1 MKNAPERPW
10 CQTSRTR
17 PSSSPIV
24 RVPIG
29 GAMFLGATASAHG
42 SDRGNGAE
50 LRNGDSTS
58 NAMKNPLKKI
68 SLSLLLALLAASA
81 HAEVRLANVFGEHMV
96 LQRDRP
102 LQLWGQATPGQTLT
116 VELAGRK
123 ASTRVGADGRW
134 RVRLA
139 PLPAGGPHRLRV
151 EGDQTVELDDVL
163 IGDVW
168 LLGGQSNMEWPLA
181 QTDTGPQEVA
191 SPQNPQLRQLRVP
204 LRASV
209 TPEAEIAA
217 APWAVAE
224 PGKVGEF
231 SAVGYHFA
239 RQVQAVQGVP
249 IGLIQT
255 AWGGSMLETWVRRD
269 AALQDPDLA
278 PAVRA
283 LPADNA
289 SFGTGLR
296 QRVLGRVAAWQPG
309 LPLQGVDAVGWS
321 AAADIDRDWPTLQAL
336 HYWEGEGLANLDGV
350 VWMRKRVELTAAQA
364 AGAAQLHLAQVD
376 DCDETWVNGQRVGG
390 QCGWE
395 QPRRYALPAGLL
407 RTGANWIA
415 VRITDTGGN
424 GGIHGDAAD
433 LRLDTAAGAIPLTGA
448 WRARVEQ
455 VAAPV
460 GPVANDG
467 PALGHNGLIA
477 PLQGLAV
484 RGVLWY
490 QGEENAGRAAAYAD
504 GFKRLIQDWRQQF
517 GDPDMPF
524 LFVQLAAWFPL
535 ADNRPDGNAWAELRA
550 SQAAALALPHTGM
563 ATAIDVGDA
572 VDIHPRNKRT
582 VGQRLAAL
590 ALHELGLRAAPA
602 GGPRLIGQSAHG
614 GEFRLRFG
622 DTAGGLRTARAG
634 EPLRGFYLAGADRRW
649 EPAEARFEGDAIVLR
664 SPAVAAPV
672 AARYAWVNNPSEAN
686 IVGGDGLP
694 LPPLRT
700 DDWPLESA
708 ARRYGR

>member
-1 MKNAPERPW
+1 MKKTVLP
-10 CQTSRTR
+10 
-17 PSSSPIV
+17 
-24 RVPIG
+24 
-29 GAMFLGATASAHG
+29 
-42 SDRGNGAE
+42 
-50 LRNGDSTS
+50 
-58 NAMKNPLKKI
+58 
-68 SLSLLLALLAASA
+68 LLLALLAASA

-102 LQLWGQATPGQTLT
+102 LQLWGQATPGQTLS

-123 ASTRVGADGRW
+123 ASARVGADGRW
-134 RVRLA
+134 RVQLA
-139 PLPAGGPHRLRV
+139 QLPAGGPHRLLV
-151 EGDQTVELDDVL
+151 KGDQTVELRDVL

-209 TPEAEIAA
+209 RPEAEIAP
-217 APWAVAE
+217 APWVVAE
-224 PGKVGEF
+224 PGRVGEF
-231 SAVGYHFA
+231 SAIGYHFA
-239 RQVQAVQGVP
+239 RQMQAVQGVP

-278 PAVRA
+278 PAVHA
-283 LPADNA
+283 LPPDNA
-289 SFGTGLR
+289 AFIVTLR
-296 QRVLGRVAAWQPG
+296 QRLYDRVAAWQPG
-309 LPLQGVDAVGWS
+309 LPLQGVDASGWS
-321 AAADIDRDWPTLQAL
+321 AAEDIDANWPTLQAPGV
-336 HYWEGEGLANLDGV
+336 WEGQGLADLDGV
-350 VWMRKRVELTAAQA
+350 VWMRKRVELNAAQA
-364 AGAAQLHLAQVD
+364 AGAAELYLVKVD

-407 RTGANWIA
+407 RAGTNWIA
-415 VRITDTGGN
+415 VRVTDTGGN
-424 GGIHGDAAD
+424 GGFHGDAAA
-433 LRLDTAAGAIPLTGA
+433 LRLDTAAGSVSLAGA

-455 VAAPV
+455 IAAAA
-460 GPVANDG
+460 GPVANDA

-477 PLQGLAV
+477 PLHGLAV

-490 QGEENAGRAAAYAD
+490 QGEENSGRAAAYAD
-504 GFKRLIQDWRQQF
+504 GFKRLIQDWRAQF
-517 GDPDMPF
+517 GDPNLPF
-524 LFVQLAAWFPL
+524 FFVQLAAWLPL
-535 ADNRPDGNAWAELRA
+535 ADNRPDGNGWAELRA

-582 VGQRLAAL
+582 LGQRLAAL

-602 GGPRLIGQSAHG
+602 SGPRLLGHEVKG
-614 GEFRLRFG
+614 GEFQLSFG

-634 EPLRGFYLAGADRRW
+634 EPPRGFYLAGADRHW
-649 EPAEARFEGDAIVLR
+649 VPAEGRFDGNRIVLH
-664 SPAVAAPV
+664 SDAVPAPV

-708 ARRYGR
+708 GRRYQL

>member
-1 MKNAPERPW
+1 M
-10 CQTSRTR
+10 
-17 PSSSPIV
+17 
-24 RVPIG
+24 
-29 GAMFLGATASAHG
+29 
-42 SDRGNGAE
+42 
-50 LRNGDSTS
+50 
-58 NAMKNPLKKI
+58 KKI
-68 SLSLLLALLAASA
+68 ALPLLLALLAATA
-81 HAEVRLANVFGEHMV
+81 QAEVRLAHVFGEHMV

-102 LQLWGQATPGQTLT
+102 LRLWGDATPGQTLT

-134 RVRLA
+134 RVQFA

-151 EGDQTVELDDVL
+151 KGDQTVELNDVL

-168 LLGGQSNMEWPLA
+168 LLGGQSNMEWPLV
-181 QTDTGPQEVA
+181 QTDTGAHEIA
-191 SPQNPQLRQLRVP
+191 SPQNPQLRHLRVP
-204 LRASV
+204 HRASV
-209 TPEAEIAA
+209 KPEAEIAP
-217 APWAVAE
+217 APWVVAE

-239 RQVQAVQGVP
+239 RQMQAVQGVP
-249 IGLIQT
+249 IGLINT

-289 SFGTGLR
+289 GFSAALR
-296 QRVLGRVAAWQPG
+296 QRLQSRVAAWQPG
-309 LPLQGVDAVGWS
+309 LPLQGGDASSWS
-321 AAADIDRDWPTLQAL
+321 AAEDIDGNWPTLHAL
-336 HYWEGEGLANLDGV
+336 HEWEGQGLANLDGV
-350 VWMRKRVELTAAQA
+350 VWLRKRVDLSAAQA
-364 AGAAQLHLAQVD
+364 AGAAELHLAKVD
-376 DCDETWVNGQRVGG
+376 DCDETWVNGKRVGG

-407 RTGANWIA
+407 RAGVNWLA
-415 VRITDTGGN
+415 VRVTDTGG
-424 GGIHGDAAD
+424 GGGFHGDAAAM
-433 LRLDTAAGAIPLTGA
+433 RLDTPVGVVPLAGA
-448 WRARVEQ
+448 WRARVELIT
-455 VAAPV
+455 AAAQPA
-460 GPVANDG
+460 ANDA

-477 PLQGLAV
+477 PLHGLSV

-490 QGEENAGRAAAYAD
+490 QGEENSGRAAAYAE
-504 GFKRLIQDWRQQF
+504 GFKRLIQDWRVQF
-517 GDPDMPF
+517 ADPKLPF
-524 LFVQLAAWFPL
+524 FFVQLAAWLPL
-535 ADNRPDGNAWAELRA
+535 ADNRPGAGNWAELRE
-550 SQAAALALPHTGM
+550 SQAAALTLPHTGM

-582 VGQRLAAL
+582 LGHRLAAL

-602 GGPRLIGQSAHG
+602 GGPRLVGHEVKG
-614 GEFRLRFG
+614 GELRLRFG
-622 DTAGGLRTARAG
+622 ATAGGLGTARAG

-649 EPAEARFEGDAIVLR
+649 LPAEARFDGDRVVLR
-664 SPAVAAPV
+664 SPAVPAPV

-708 ARRYGR
+708 GRRYGR

>member
-1 MKNAPERPW
+1 MKKK
-10 CQTSRTR
+10 
-17 PSSSPIV
+17 
-24 RVPIG
+24 
-29 GAMFLGATASAHG
+29 L
-42 SDRGNGAE
+42 
-50 LRNGDSTS
+50 L
-58 NAMKNPLKKI
+58 PL
-68 SLSLLLALLAASA
+68 LMALLAASA
-81 HAEVRLANVFGEHMV
+81 HAEVRLSNVFGEHMV

-102 LQLWGQATPGQTLT
+102 LNLWGEATPGQTLT
-116 VELAGRK
+116 VELADRK

-151 EGDQTVELDDVL
+151 KGDQTVELRDVL

-181 QTDTGPQEVA
+181 QTDTGAKEVA
-191 SPQNPQLRQLRVP
+191 SPQNPQLRHLRVP

-209 TPEAEIAA
+209 RPESEIAP
-217 APWAVAE
+217 APWVVAE
-224 PGKVGEF
+224 PGRVGDF

-239 RQVQAVQGVP
+239 RQMQAVQGVP
-249 IGLIQT
+249 IGLINT

-269 AALQDPDLA
+269 AALKDPDLA

-289 SFGTGLR
+289 AFGAALQ
-296 QRVLGRVAAWQPG
+296 QRVYTRVAAWQPG
-309 LPLQGVDAVGWS
+309 LPLQGVDASRWS
-321 AAADIDRDWPTLQAL
+321 AAEDIDGNWPTLHAL
-336 HYWEGEGLANLDGV
+336 HEWEGQGLANLDGV
-350 VWMRKRVELTAAQA
+350 VWLRKRLELKPAQA
-364 AGAAQLHLAQVD
+364 AGAAELHLAKVD
-376 DCDETWVNGQRVGG
+376 DCDEVWVNGQRVGG
-390 QCGWE
+390 QCGHD
-395 QPRRYALPAGLL
+395 QPRRYALPTGLL
-407 RTGANWIA
+407 RAGANWIA
-415 VRITDTGGN
+415 VRVTDTGG
-424 GGIHGDAAD
+424 GGGFHGDAGAM
-433 LRLDTAAGAIPLTGA
+433 RLDTAAGAVSLAGD

-455 VAAPV
+455 VTAAASPS
-460 GPVANDG
+460 ANDA

-490 QGEENAGRAAAYAD
+490 QGEENSGRAAAYAD
-504 GFKRLIQDWRQQF
+504 GFKRLIQDWRGQF
-517 GDPDMPF
+517 SDPKLPF
-524 LFVQLAAWFPL
+524 FFVQLAAWLPL
-535 ADNRPDGNAWAELRA
+535 ADNRPGAGDWAELRE

-572 VDIHPRNKRT
+572 IDIHPRDKRT
-582 VGQRLAAL
+582 LGQRLAAL

-602 GGPRLIGQSAHG
+602 SGPRLLRHEARG
-614 GEFRLRFG
+614 GELHLRFG

-649 EPAEARFEGDAIVLR
+649 VPAQARFDGDRIVLH
-664 SPAVAAPV
+664 SPAVQAPV

-708 ARRYGR
+708 GRRYGR

>member
-10 CQTSRTR
+10 CQTPRTR

-29 GAMFLGATASAHG
+29 SAMFLGATASAHG

-151 EGDQTVELDDVL
+151 EGDQTVGLDDVL

-217 APWAVAE
+217 APWVVAE

-239 RQVQAVQGVP
+239 RQVQAVQDVP

-309 LPLQGVDAVGWS
+309 LPLQGVDAGGWS
-321 AAADIDRDWPTLQAL
+321 AAADIDRDWPTLQRCTIGKARA
-336 HYWEGEGLANLDGV
+336 WPTWTAWCGCASGWNSRRPRPPAPPSCTWPRWTIATRPGSTASASAASADGSSRGV
-350 VWMRKRVELTAAQA
+350 MRCPPACCARAPTGSPCASPTPAATAASMA
-364 AGAAQLHLAQVD
+364 MRPTCAW
-376 DCDETWVNGQRVGG
+376 T
-390 QCGWE
+390 
-395 QPRRYALPAGLL
+395 L
-407 RTGANWIA
+407 R
-415 VRITDTGGN
+415 
-424 GGIHGDAAD
+424 
-433 LRLDTAAGAIPLTGA
+433 P
-448 WRARVEQ
+448 
-455 VAAPV
+455 
-460 GPVANDG
+460 
-467 PALGHNGLIA
+467 
-477 PLQGLAV
+477 
-484 RGVLWY
+484 
-490 QGEENAGRAAAYAD
+490 
-504 GFKRLIQDWRQQF
+504 
-517 GDPDMPF
+517 
-524 LFVQLAAWFPL
+524 
-535 ADNRPDGNAWAELRA
+535 
-550 SQAAALALPHTGM
+550 
-563 ATAIDVGDA
+563 
-572 VDIHPRNKRT
+572 
-582 VGQRLAAL
+582 
-590 ALHELGLRAAPA
+590 
-602 GGPRLIGQSAHG
+602 
-614 GEFRLRFG
+614 
-622 DTAGGLRTARAG
+622 
-634 EPLRGFYLAGADRRW
+634 
-649 EPAEARFEGDAIVLR
+649 ARF
-664 SPAVAAPV
+664 P
-672 AARYAWVNNPSEAN
+672 
-686 IVGGDGLP
+686 
-694 LPPLRT
+694 
-700 DDWPLESA
+700 
-708 ARRYGR
+708 